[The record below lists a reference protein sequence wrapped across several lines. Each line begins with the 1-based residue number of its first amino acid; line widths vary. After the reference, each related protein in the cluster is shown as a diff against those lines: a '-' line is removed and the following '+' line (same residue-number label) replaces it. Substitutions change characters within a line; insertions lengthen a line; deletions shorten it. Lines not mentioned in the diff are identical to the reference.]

1 MWNMLKLKVLTFD
14 TKIISPQ
21 NCFLTFEDYTVKPV
35 LKGTTINDYITNL
48 SVKSSLI
55 KGKLLIK
62 VTFSGSL
69 EWPLYTSLTV
79 PCNFNLKCRRIFV
92 HELFDEK
99 FQSKRVVTPSKMIW
113 SNCHDMWLY
122 TINKHAQHWALSNL
136 IVRGVRHTNILMKY
150 SRQKGEITLTNM
162 VWSNC
167 YIHMHILILL

>member
-1 MWNMLKLKVLTFD
+1 V
-14 TKIISPQ
+14 
-21 NCFLTFEDYTVKPV
+21 TFEDYTVKPV

-92 HELFDEK
+92 HEILDEK
-99 FQSKRVVTPSKMIW
+99 FLSKRAVTLSKMI
-113 SNCHDMWLY
+113 
-122 TINKHAQHWALSNL
+122 
-136 IVRGVRHTNILMKY
+136 
-150 SRQKGEITLTNM
+150 
-162 VWSNC
+162 
-167 YIHMHILILL
+167 